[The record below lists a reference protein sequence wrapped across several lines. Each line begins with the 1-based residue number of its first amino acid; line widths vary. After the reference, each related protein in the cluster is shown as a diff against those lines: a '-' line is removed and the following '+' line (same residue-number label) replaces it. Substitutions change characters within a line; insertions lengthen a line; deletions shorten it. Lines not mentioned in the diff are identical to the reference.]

1 MTHPRP
7 ASLPTIGVLISVL
20 TLAACGGSDDEA
32 VTAATPPPAA
42 ATPSPAPTPPAPAPA
57 PAPTPTPPA
66 PAPAPTPPAPAPAP
80 VPTPPPPAP
89 APPPTS
95 GGITASGTLTSDSAL
110 VETFVPRAVAGSSV
124 APFTTTVVAG
134 NEIYTFTN
142 AIRTADATGS
152 SAGVA
157 TQAVQV
163 TRSSRGLEAL
173 FTEITFTRGFALS
186 LLRGCLA
193 PCAGLTLT
201 PSASGSGLTLNFSN
215 VTFNTSIAGTT
226 VPSPSTTPVVINGS
240 LAGEMPG
247 GYVFTTQLPRGTT
260 GTLRLDGVDVPVLYA
275 TSAYTSL
282 DVVDR
287 LLFPGVTVTT
297 TRGTLTVSATTA
309 DGTTPIYNAEFLT
322 APAGERLF
330 LRVTADALINGTSSF
345 GINLAGATLT
355 RTGSGVRSV
364 VVDAAITAAKT
375 TGTLAISGD
384 GSFTAQTST
393 VSGTSQSITY
403 AFDSAV
409 PRGAPLAF
417 ARISV
422 TLKDGVVT
430 SFTANPAS
438 GRTYTCADAGG
449 LFMARCEGTVTV
461 SADKRTLTFSGFK
474 AGVQLSPNATVSFE
488 GSLTASGL

>member
-1 MTHPRP
+1 MTHLRS
-7 ASLPTIGVLISVL
+7 AGLPTIGVLISVL
-20 TLAACGGSDDEA
+20 TLAACGGSDDDTA
-32 VTAATPPPAA
+32 TAAAPPPAA
-42 ATPSPAPTPPAPAPA
+42 AAPSPA
-57 PAPTPTPPA
+57 PTPPA

-80 VPTPPPPAP
+80 TPPAPAPAPTPPPPAPAPP

-110 VETFVPRAVAGSSV
+110 VETFVPRAAAGSSV
-124 APFTTTVVAG
+124 APFTTQVFAG

-163 TRSSRGLEAL
+163 TRTVRGLEAL

-186 LLRGCLA
+186 LLRACLA
-193 PCAGLTLT
+193 PCTGVTLT
-201 PSASGSGLTLNFSN
+201 PSASGTGLTLDFSN
-215 VTFNTSIAGTT
+215 VTFNTSVAGTT

-247 GYVFTTQLPRGTT
+247 GYVFVSQLPRGTT
-260 GTLRLDGVDVPVLYA
+260 GTLRLDGVDVPVLHA
-275 TSAYTSL
+275 ASAYTSL

-287 LLFPGVTVTT
+287 LLFPSVTFTT
-297 TRGTLTVSATTA
+297 PRGTLTVAATTA
-309 DGTTPIYNAEFLT
+309 DGVTPLYNALFT
-322 APAGERLF
+322 TVPAGESLF
-330 LRVTADALINGTSSF
+330 LRVTADALTSSAGSF

-364 VVDAAITAAKT
+364 VVDAALTAART
-375 TGTLAISGD
+375 AGTLTISGD

-403 AFDSAV
+403 AFDSPV

-438 GRTYTCADAGG
+438 GRTYTCAEAGS

-474 AGVQLSPNATVSFE
+474 AGAQLSPNATVTFE